1 MFPLAAEAAAPLIV
15 ILAVIG
21 IIYGA
26 LMAYVQDDAK
36 KLVAYSSVSH
46 LGFVVLGIM
55 TLTAPGV
62 QGGIYQMLA
71 HGISTG
77 GLFLGVGVLYDRRHT
92 RRLADFG
99 GLWAKMPLF
108 SACFLVIVLAS
119 VGLPGLCGFVGEF
132 LVQLGSFT
140 ADKTWAMTGTI
151 DYLPGSK
158 VLAILSASAVILAAM
173 YLLAM
178 FQKLMFGP
186 LDKPE
191 NKAASFRDVNGRE
204 TWVFGIV
211 IVTALVMGIYP
222 KPILDRSEK
231 SVQAFLTSYRD
242 RLQESRRNPEA
253 PPHVYPAIPGVGS
266 TAAAVLPVGPGG
278 AQ

>member
-1 MFPLAAEAAAPLIV
+1 V
-15 ILAVIG
+15 
-21 IIYGA
+21 
-26 LMAYVQDDAK
+26 
-36 KLVAYSSVSH
+36 
-46 LGFVVLGIM
+46 
-55 TLTAPGV
+55 TLTEAGV
-62 QGGIYQMLA
+62 QGALYQMLA

-77 GLFLGVGVLYDRRHT
+77 GLFLGVGWLYDRRHS
-92 RRLADFG
+92 RKLADFG
-99 GLWAKMPLF
+99 GLWAKTPVF
-108 SACFLVIVLAS
+108 AACFLVIVLAS

-132 LVQLGSFT
+132 LVLLGSFT
-140 ADKTWAMTGTI
+140 ADKTWDLTGTI

-158 VLAILSASAVILAAM
+158 ALAILSASAVILSAM
-173 YLLAM
+173 YLLTM

-186 LDKPE
+186 LDKAE
-191 NKAASFRDVNGRE
+191 NKAASFRDVHGRE

-242 RLQESRRNPEA
+242 RLQESRRSPEA
-253 PPHVYPAIPGVGS
+253 PPHLYPPIATGGVGPTGGS
-266 TAAAVLPVGPGG
+266 AAPGG